1 MKKLFLIPLSIF
13 AILMFACAGETEVVE
28 VTKEVVVEKPT
39 TVEVVK
45 EVPVMTEK
53 VVEVEKEVIKEVEV
67 EKKYKP
73 LVIYSGRKESLVG
86 PIIQAF
92 TDATR
97 IPVEVKYGKTG
108 EMAATLMEEGDKT
121 PADIFYAQDPGGLG
135 SVEDMF
141 AVLPSSIT
149 SKVPDWADSP
159 NQKWTGITGRARVV
173 VYNTDAITDPATQ
186 LPDNLYDFIDPKW
199 KGKIGWPPTN
209 SSFQAMVTGLRLV
222 WGEEK
227 TKTWLEGIIANDV
240 KVYAKNTP
248 TVEAAGAGEIE
259 VGFVNHYYLHRFLKA
274 NTESF
279 AARNYFLPSGGPGS
293 VVLVAG
299 AGILEASDNKE
310 AAERFMEFML
320 STTAQAYFA
329 NEIYEYP
336 LVEGVNKSYLLPD
349 LSTLNTPDIDISD
362 LGDVEATQKLLQDV
376 GALP

>member
-1 MKKLFLIPLSIF
+1 MKKLFLLPLSNF
-13 AILMFACAGETEVVE
+13 AILLFACSGETEVVE
-28 VTKEVVVEKPT
+28 V
-39 TVEVVK
+39 VK
-45 EVPVMTEK
+45 EVPIVREK
-53 VVEVEKEVIKEVEV
+53 VVEVEKKF
-67 EKKYKP
+67 KP

-173 VYNTDAITDPATQ
+173 VYNTDAITDPSTQ

-209 SSFQAMVTGLRLV
+209 SSFQAMVTGLRLI
-222 WGEEK
+222 WGCLLY
-227 TKTWLEGIIANDV
+227 T
-240 KVYAKNTP
+240 
-248 TVEAAGAGEIE
+248 
-259 VGFVNHYYLHRFLKA
+259 
-274 NTESF
+274 S
-279 AARNYFLPSGGPGS
+279 PSPRDKRQS
-293 VVLVAG
+293 RMPSSA
-299 AGILEASDNKE
+299 
-310 AAERFMEFML
+310 
-320 STTAQAYFA
+320 
-329 NEIYEYP
+329 
-336 LVEGVNKSYLLPD
+336 
-349 LSTLNTPDIDISD
+349 
-362 LGDVEATQKLLQDV
+362 
-376 GALP
+376 

>member
-1 MKKLFLIPLSIF
+1 MKKLILIPISVFAVLMLS
-13 AILMFACAGETEVVE
+13 CAGETEVVE

-53 VVEVEKEVIKEVEV
+53 VVEVEKEVVKEVEV

-222 WGEEK
+222 
-227 TKTWLEGIIANDV
+227 
-240 KVYAKNTP
+240 
-248 TVEAAGAGEIE
+248 
-259 VGFVNHYYLHRFLKA
+259 
-274 NTESF
+274 
-279 AARNYFLPSGGPGS
+279 
-293 VVLVAG
+293 
-299 AGILEASDNKE
+299 
-310 AAERFMEFML
+310 L
-320 STTAQAYFA
+320 SL
-329 NEIYEYP
+329 IH
-336 LVEGVNKSYLLPD
+336 
-349 LSTLNTPDIDISD
+349 I
-362 LGDVEATQKLLQDV
+362 
-376 GALP
+376 

>member
-1 MKKLFLIPLSIF
+1 M
-13 AILMFACAGETEVVE
+13 
-28 VTKEVVVEKPT
+28 
-39 TVEVVK
+39 
-45 EVPVMTEK
+45 
-53 VVEVEKEVIKEVEV
+53 
-67 EKKYKP
+67 
-73 LVIYSGRKESLVG
+73 VG

-149 SKVPDWADSP
+149 DKVPDWADSP

-274 NTESF
+274 NTES
-279 AARNYFLPSGGPGS
+279 
-293 VVLVAG
+293 
-299 AGILEASDNKE
+299 
-310 AAERFMEFML
+310 L
-320 STTAQAYFA
+320 SL
-329 NEIYEYP
+329 IH
-336 LVEGVNKSYLLPD
+336 
-349 LSTLNTPDIDISD
+349 I
-362 LGDVEATQKLLQDV
+362 
-376 GALP
+376 